1 MELYLRNRKKDDATF
16 TFEIIVVDDG
26 SNDATA
32 STAASLGAQL
42 FPENNLVVVRLPKN
56 RGKGGAVKE
65 GVLRSR
71 GAYVLLADAD
81 GATDIRDHA
90 SLEARALAGDCAV
103 VCGSRA
109 HLVDTAVVARRSV
122 IRNILMRGFH
132 AVVQVVGGVEGVRD
146 TQCGFKLFRRREAL
160 VLFKQLH
167 LERWAFDVEILYV
180 AFALRYRVAEV
191 PVTWTEVPGSKID
204 LVLIYRLARAWRGT
218 SCVRLAL
225 FRGAVAAAP
234 ASLLQLE
241 VEAVEDPC
249 RFMAAMPAQSRYSP
263 PLVSQWPQ
271 STRHM
276 PRRRERQ
283 RAEPAVE
290 QRHGHRDGPE
300 GPARPHRRLRFIKH
314 GVEPGA
320 RQTLVDEL
328 EEVVERRVAAHE
340 HEDVAQRALARVASK
355 KGVQ

>member
-1 MELYLRNRKKDDATF
+1 MLKTVLAAALLITFIKLLLWCTAPLRSSRDTALDEDAREAWLKRRPKEQVQLSIVVPAYDEAERLPPTLRIMELYLRNRRKDDATF

-32 STAASLGAQL
+32 ATAASMGAQL

-90 SLEARALAGDCAV
+90 TLEARALAGDCAV

-109 HLVDTAVVARRSV
+109 HLVDTAVVARRSMV
-122 IRNILMRGFH
+122 RNILMRGFH
-132 AVVQVVGGVEGVRD
+132 AVVQIVGGVEGVRD

-180 AFALRYRVAEV
+180 ALALRYKVAEV
-191 PVTWTEVPGSKID
+191 PVTWTEVPGSKVD
-204 LVLIYRLARAWRGT
+204 LVRDSLRMARDIA
-218 SCVRLAL
+218 CVRLAYL
-225 FRGAVAAAP
+225 GGLWRLP
-234 ASLLQLE
+234 
-241 VEAVEDPC
+241 
-249 RFMAAMPAQSRYSP
+249 QSR
-263 PLVSQWPQ
+263 
-271 STRHM
+271 
-276 PRRRERQ
+276 
-283 RAEPAVE
+283 
-290 QRHGHRDGPE
+290 
-300 GPARPHRRLRFIKH
+300 
-314 GVEPGA
+314 
-320 RQTLVDEL
+320 
-328 EEVVERRVAAHE
+328 
-340 HEDVAQRALARVASK
+340 
-355 KGVQ
+355 